1 MSSDWD
7 CNSPRFRRSRPLI
20 SLRPHWCPASR
31 LRRVLIALSLLPAM
45 TACYVH
51 RAYEPPPPATPIVY
65 HGDVRV
71 LTLRGDVFMLRS
83 VAVSGDNLTGERI
96 FCKSGWGYDENW
108 CKGVRRFPADS
119 SRIAI
124 AVREIQQAH
133 TRSFSAGR
141 TALVAVGIT
150 SGLALGIL
158 LMIGIGHLAPV
169 T

>member
-1 MSSDWD
+1 MNHTTRHS
-7 CNSPRFRRSRPLI
+7 F
-20 SLRPHWCPASR
+20 ASR
-31 LRRVLIALSLLPAM
+31 ILPVLLTLSLLPAM

-51 RAYEPPPPATPIVY
+51 RAYEPPPPATPIPSR
-65 HGDVRV
+65 GEVRV

-83 VAVSGDNLTGERI
+83 VAVSGDTLTGERI
-96 FCKSGWGYDENW
+96 FCKAGWGYDENW

-124 AVREIQQAH
+124 AVRDIQHAQ

-150 SGLALGIL
+150 GGLAFGILVMLGI
-158 LMIGIGHLAPV
+158 GQLAPV
-169 T
+169 S